1 MHFLVFGYIIITFDY
16 YTQRQVAHI
25 LNLDGSDTLSGNRRY
40 DLSGK
45 SRGHPVLQFYVATCI
60 IFLIAP
66 GN

>member
-1 MHFLVFGYIIITFDY
+1 MHFPVFGYIIITFDY

-45 SRGHPVLQFYVATCI
+45 PSGHPVLQFYVATCI